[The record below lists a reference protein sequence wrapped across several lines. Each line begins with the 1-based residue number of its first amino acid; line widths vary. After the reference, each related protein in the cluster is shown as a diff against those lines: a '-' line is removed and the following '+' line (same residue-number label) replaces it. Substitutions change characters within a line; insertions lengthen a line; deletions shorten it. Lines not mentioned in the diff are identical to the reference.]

1 MAKITINGQD
11 YDSESLSDEAKS
23 HVQNLNFVQQELKRL
38 QSQIAVLQT
47 AQSAYSG
54 ALKNALDS

>member
-11 YDSESLSDEAKS
+11 YDSENLSDEAKS
-23 HVQNLNFVQQELKRL
+23 HVANLNFVQQELKRL